1 MTTSQYKQ
9 AHKIQEE
16 ISKLVY
22 ELEVLDQNLH
32 KPTSIR
38 FGTNFNVSIPIEFDL
53 ELYTNTI
60 QSQIQIHK
68 TRIATLK
75 EQFAA
80 L

>member
-1 MTTSQYKQ
+1 MTAEQYKQ

-16 ISKLVY
+16 IAKLVY
-22 ELEVLDQNLH
+22 ELEVMQQNLD

-38 FGTNFNVSIPIEFDL
+38 FGTNYNVSIPIEFDL
-53 ELYTNTI
+53 GLYTNTI
-60 QSQIQIHK
+60 QSQIQVHK
-68 TRIATLK
+68 TRISTLK